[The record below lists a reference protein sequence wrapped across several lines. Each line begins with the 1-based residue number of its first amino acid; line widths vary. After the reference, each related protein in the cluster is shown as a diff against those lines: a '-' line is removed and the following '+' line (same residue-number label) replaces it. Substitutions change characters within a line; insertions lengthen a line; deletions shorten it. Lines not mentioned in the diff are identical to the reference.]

1 MALIQKKL
9 KKRKQKGYTI
19 VEVMIVL
26 SISTAIFAT
35 AVIGYTRQNQRTAFT
50 NAVREVEVIIQDI
63 LNDVSTGYYTQS
75 NDFTCTRSGSPA
87 VPAFDDNPDPDV
99 LSAQGTN
106 QDCIFLGKAVNL
118 EDANLNGFFTVYTL
132 VGLRDHTDDEEKPSS
147 NVENAANRIVP
158 FEGALD
164 RHNIRG
170 DIDIR
175 FTISYPGPGDFTSG
189 ALTPG
194 FAVVSGFGNGSLAG
208 GGTGGAGATTNQV
221 SIASIDEFYNFPS
234 IAGPVIDNTNLNRDI
249 IICIQE
255 AGGDRRA
262 SITIGSRSQT
272 NIVTEIDN
280 WSTGCGDA

>member
-50 NAVREVEVIIQDI
+50 NAVREVEVLLQDV

-87 VPAFDDNPDPDV
+87 IPELDGNPDPGV
-99 LSAQGTN
+99 LADQGTN
-106 QDCIFLGKAVNL
+106 KDCIFLGKAINL
-118 EDANLNGFFTVYTL
+118 EDADLDGFISVYTI
-132 VGLRDHTDDEEKPSS
+132 VGLRNDADNVDEPSS
-147 NVENAANRIVP
+147 NVENAANRIIP
-158 FEGALD
+158 FEGAFD
-164 RHNIRG
+164 IHNIRG
-170 DIDIR
+170 DIDIIH
-175 FTISYPGPGDFTSG
+175 TVTSTG
-189 ALTPG
+189 AYTPG

-208 GGTGGAGATTNQV
+208 GGAGGAGATTNQV
-221 SIASIDEFYNFPS
+221 SIASIDGFYDFPS
-234 IAGPVIDNTNLNRDI
+234 ITGPIIDNTHLDKDI
-249 IICIQE
+249 IICMQE

-262 SITIGSRSQT
+262 SITIGARAQT
-272 NIVTEIDN
+272 NIETDIDN
-280 WSTGCGDA
+280 WATGCGA